1 MDLLKMP
8 GVVYCEFEKNTRIIK
23 QGEKIDF
30 VYYLASGICYRKN
43 ITEKGDEV
51 IYGVK
56 ESNNDFIQSILGV
69 LILYTDGVS
78 VHNFCARSKCCC
90 YKIPKE
96 AFLQWVKDKP
106 DIITQILY
114 MAMKELRELASLFQ
128 ARQEGRVANRLCNLL
143 LKNARAIQGK
153 LVVQGYSNL
162 EISQF
167 LGIHKVTVA
176 RILRALKAGDII
188 DKGKE
193 GIIILNEKQLA
204 AYAKAEKIID
214 Y

>member
-8 GVVYCEFEKNTRIIK
+8 GVAYCEFEKNACIIR
-23 QGEKIDF
+23 QGEKVDF
-30 VYYLASGICYRKN
+30 VYYLVSGTCYRKN

-56 ESNNDFIQSILGV
+56 ESNNNFIQAILGI
-69 LILYTDGVS
+69 LILYSDGIS
-78 VHNFCARSKCCC
+78 MHNFCARSKCCC

-106 DIITQILY
+106 DVITQVLY
-114 MAMKELRELASLFQ
+114 MAMRELRELAGSFQ
-128 ARQEGRVANRLCNLL
+128 ARQEGRVANRLCGLL
-143 LKNARAIQGK
+143 LRNARSNQGK
-153 LVVQGYSNL
+153 LVVQGFSNL

-176 RILRALKAGDII
+176 RILRVLKTEGII
-188 DKGKE
+188 GKVKE
-193 GIIILNEKQLA
+193 GIIILDEKKLA
-204 AYAKAEKIID
+204 GYAKAEKIID